1 MEPVLCYAEVTGEP
15 LSVDRA
21 IRAVST
27 PRTGGVGV
35 FIGLVRDHDDGEAV
49 TGLEYSAHPDVTE
62 ALAASARRVMAAH
75 PIARLAVAHRT
86 GPVKVGEIAVVVAAS
101 AEHRAPALDATR
113 ALIDDLKLNVPLWK
127 REIFADGRSRWVGL
141 S

>member
-1 MEPVLCYAEVTGEP
+1 MEPVLCYAEVSGEP

-21 IRAVST
+21 IQAVST
-27 PRTGGVGV
+27 PGTGGIGV
-35 FIGLVRDHDDGEAV
+35 FVGLVRDHDHGQAV
-49 TGLEYSAHPDVTE
+49 TGLEYSAHPTVSD
-62 ALAASARRVMAAH
+62 ALAACAQRVMSAH

-86 GPVKVGEIAVVVAAS
+86 GLVGVGEIAVVVAVS

-127 REIFADGRSRWVGL
+127 RELFVDGHTQWVGL